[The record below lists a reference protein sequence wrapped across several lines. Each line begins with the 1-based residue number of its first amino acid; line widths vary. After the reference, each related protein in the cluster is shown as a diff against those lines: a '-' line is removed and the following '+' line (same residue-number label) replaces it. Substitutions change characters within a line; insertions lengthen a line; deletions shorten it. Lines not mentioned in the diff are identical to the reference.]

1 MFAGEK
7 NLHAME
13 KVIDTFSPKYI
24 DPLIDFGF
32 KKFLCLKS
40 K

>member
-1 MFAGEK
+1 MKNTQPPFA
-7 NLHAME
+7 
-13 KVIDTFSPKYI
+13 PKYI
-24 DPLIDFGF
+24 DPMSDFGF